1 MTLKFL
7 IKIWFLQK
15 SLLRIF
21 TKNFKITIYVLQR
34 NLAYIIKIFV
44 KSLKCGQIWNTKV
57 VSFRI
62 WNPDSLGINLSCAY
76 WFSIR
81 QVNFRLILKNKCQT
95 VTQIT
100 AVVTSQL
107 YMGKLDLFQ
116 TEISYFC
123 GFAGIVIN
131 PCGPVAAEK
140 SFAGSG

>member
-1 MTLKFL
+1 M
-7 IKIWFLQK
+7 
-15 SLLRIF
+15 F
-21 TKNFKITIYVLQR
+21 TKILNAGQFCNIKVASFKIE
-34 NLAYIIKIFV
+34 
-44 KSLKCGQIWNTKV
+44 
-57 VSFRI
+57 
-62 WNPDSLGINLSCAY
+62 NPDSLGVNLSCAY
-76 WFSIR
+76 WFSLR

-107 YMGKLDLFQ
+107 YMGKLDIFQ